1 MNKTDKIINWSQLS
15 QHLSK
20 TDNKGTV
27 RSNNIPNKYKQQVTD
42 LQNYIYHWLNDTKLY
57 SKEQLLKEYEDDI
70 RQKLFSLRDEVED
83 IRKKIHEL
91 VDKPM

>member
-20 TDNKGTV
+20 TDNKGVV
-27 RSNNIPNKYKQQVTD
+27 RSNNIPKKYKQQVTD
-42 LQNYIYHWLNDTKLY
+42 LQNYIHHWLNDTKLY

-91 VDKPM
+91 VDKPI